1 MHSCTCAPAR
11 TSAPSASTVPLSF
24 SSTAAAALPERIE
37 QAVDLLTQVREYL
50 RLLADCAGASTDHAV
65 ELPTESLAIALTDQA
80 EQLGIAEKRL
90 DALTRGAPAAVLD
103 AIEAEILRVHAVR
116 HLLQT
121 LHAALGVQSRD
132 RQPVQ
137 VEALAGTMLRLSERI
152 GVIEAAL
159 LATAFGCA
167 VLPVMPVMPASPST
181 PPPVETPVPVDG
193 PCATMPP
200 APRPVRPAR
209 PVRLVRSARQ
219 RAEQAARA
227 QEVACA

>member
-11 TSAPSASTVPLSF
+11 TSAPSASTVPLS
-24 SSTAAAALPERIE
+24 SSTAAASLPERIE
-37 QAVDLLTQVREYL
+37 QAFDLLTPVREYL

-65 ELPTESLAIALTDQA
+65 ELPTESLALALADQA
-80 EQLGIAEKRL
+80 EQLGIAEARL

-103 AIEAEILRVHAVR
+103 AIEVETLRVHVVR

-121 LHAALGVQSRD
+121 LHAAIGVQSRD
-132 RQPVQ
+132 RQPLQ

-167 VLPVMPVMPASPST
+167 VLPVMPAAPSA
-181 PPPVETPVPVDG
+181 PPPVETSVPVDA

-209 PVRLVRSARQ
+209 PMRLVRSARQ
-219 RAEQAARA
+219 RAEQATRSKEA
-227 QEVACA
+227 ACA